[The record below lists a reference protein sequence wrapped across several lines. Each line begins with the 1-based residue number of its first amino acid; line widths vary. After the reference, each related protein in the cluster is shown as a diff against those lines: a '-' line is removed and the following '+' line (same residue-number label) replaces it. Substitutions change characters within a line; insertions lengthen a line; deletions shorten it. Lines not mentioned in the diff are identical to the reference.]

1 MNKTTEIQL
10 IIQQQL
16 EQQLFEIYQLDSQ
29 ITETR
34 SHLKSNP
41 TSDLEELETQLI
53 TDLQQ
58 RSLRLTQHIARNTK
72 ATKELMRLELE
83 QEQLQQSN
91 LSQQQQMASLKN
103 SVSTARKHHQFLV
116 SQTTLLQ
123 QESDDMLEQHTALKN
138 SRTTMLATIKGQQKE
153 CDLLQEEL
161 DSLQNKA
168 KHLQQNIAGLQQLRE
183 QNLLSVMD
191 LTARLNDVSSG
202 KE

>member
-1 MNKTTEIQL
+1 MKKTTEIQL

-16 EQQLFEIYQLDSQ
+16 EQQLFQIYQLDSN
-29 ITETR
+29 IAET
-34 SHLKSNP
+34 KVNP
-41 TSDLEELETQLI
+41 TPDLENLEAQLI
-53 TDLQQ
+53 EELQQ
-58 RSLRLTQHIARNTK
+58 RSLRLTQHIARNAK

-83 QEQLQQSN
+83 QEQLQRSN
-91 LSQQQQMASLKN
+91 LSQQQQMTLLQK

-116 SQTTLLQ
+116 SQTTSLQ
-123 QESDDMLEQHTALKN
+123 QDSDKILEQHTVLKTAH
-138 SRTTMLATIKGQQKE
+138 TTMLSTIIDQQKE
-153 CDLLQEEL
+153 CDVLQEEL

>member
-16 EQQLFEIYQLDSQ
+16 EQQLFEIYQLDSK
-29 ITETR
+29 ITDV
-34 SHLKSNP
+34 KANP
-41 TSDLEELETQLI
+41 RANLEGLETQLI
-53 TDLQQ
+53 EDLQQ
-58 RSLRLTQHIARNTK
+58 RSQRLTQHIARNTK

-91 LSQQQQMASLKN
+91 LSQQQQMAALKN

-138 SRTTMLATIKGQQKE
+138 SRITMLASIKDQQEE

>member
-16 EQQLFEIYQLDSQ
+16 EQQLFEIYQLDSK
-29 ITETR
+29 ITDV
-34 SHLKSNP
+34 KANP
-41 TSDLEELETQLI
+41 RANLEGLETQLI
-53 TDLQQ
+53 EDLQR
-58 RSLRLTQHIARNTK
+58 RSQRLTQHIARNTK

-91 LSQQQQMASLKN
+91 LSQQQQMAALKN

>member
-16 EQQLFEIYQLDSQ
+16 EQQLFEIYQLDSK
-29 ITETR
+29 ITDV
-34 SHLKSNP
+34 KANP
-41 TSDLEELETQLI
+41 RANLEGLETQLI
-53 TDLQQ
+53 EDLQR
-58 RSLRLTQHIARNTK
+58 RSQRLTQHIARNTK

-91 LSQQQQMASLKN
+91 LSQQQQMAALKN

-138 SRTTMLATIKGQQKE
+138 SRITMLASIKDQQEE

>member
-16 EQQLFEIYQLDSQ
+16 EQQLFEIYQLDSK
-29 ITETR
+29 ITDVKANPR
-34 SHLKSNP
+34 SN
-41 TSDLEELETQLI
+41 LEELETQLI
-53 TDLQQ
+53 EDLQR
-58 RSLRLTQHIARNTK
+58 RSQRLTQHIARNTK

-91 LSQQQQMASLKN
+91 LSQQQQMAALKN

-138 SRTTMLATIKGQQKE
+138 SRITMLASIKDQQEE

>member
-1 MNKTTEIQL
+1 MKKTTEIQL

-16 EQQLFEIYQLDSQ
+16 EQQLFQIYQLDSK
-29 ITETR
+29 IAET
-34 SHLKSNP
+34 KVNP
-41 TSDLEELETQLI
+41 TPDLENLEAQLI
-53 TDLQQ
+53 EELQQ
-58 RSLRLTQHIARNTK
+58 RSQRLTQHIARNAK

-83 QEQLQQSN
+83 QEQLQRSN
-91 LSQQQQMASLKN
+91 LSQQQQMTLLQK

-116 SQTTLLQ
+116 SQTTSLQ
-123 QESDDMLEQHTALKN
+123 QDSDKMLEQHTALN
-138 SRTTMLATIKGQQKE
+138 TARTTMLSTIKDQQKE
-153 CDLLQEEL
+153 CDVLQEEL
-161 DSLQNKA
+161 DALQNKA

>member
-16 EQQLFEIYQLDSQ
+16 EQQLFEIYQLDSK
-29 ITETR
+29 ITDV
-34 SHLKSNP
+34 KANP
-41 TSDLEELETQLI
+41 RANLEELETQLI
-53 TDLQQ
+53 EDLQR
-58 RSLRLTQHIARNTK
+58 RSQRLTQHIARNTK

-91 LSQQQQMASLKN
+91 LSQQQQMAALKN

-138 SRTTMLATIKGQQKE
+138 SRITMLASIKDQQEE

>member
-16 EQQLFEIYQLDSQ
+16 EQQLFEIYQLDSK
-29 ITETR
+29 ITDV
-34 SHLKSNP
+34 KANP
-41 TSDLEELETQLI
+41 RANLEGLETQLI
-53 TDLQQ
+53 EDLQR
-58 RSLRLTQHIARNTK
+58 RSQRLTQHIARNTK

-91 LSQQQQMASLKN
+91 LSQQQQMAALKN
-103 SVSTARKHHQFLV
+103 SVSTARKHHQFFV

-138 SRTTMLATIKGQQKE
+138 SRITMLASIKDQQEE

>member
-1 MNKTTEIQL
+1 MKKTTEIQL

-16 EQQLFEIYQLDSQ
+16 EQQLFQIYQLDSN
-29 ITETR
+29 IAET
-34 SHLKSNP
+34 KVNP
-41 TSDLEELETQLI
+41 TPDLENLEAQLI
-53 TDLQQ
+53 EELQQ
-58 RSLRLTQHIARNTK
+58 RSLRLTQHIARNAK

-83 QEQLQQSN
+83 QEQLQRSN
-91 LSQQQQMASLKN
+91 LSQQQQMTLLQK

-116 SQTTLLQ
+116 SQTTSLQ
-123 QESDDMLEQHTALKN
+123 QDSDKILEQHTALKTAH
-138 SRTTMLATIKGQQKE
+138 TTMLSTIKDQQKE
-153 CDLLQEEL
+153 CDVLQEEL
-161 DSLQNKA
+161 DALQNKA

>member
-16 EQQLFEIYQLDSQ
+16 EQQLFEIYQLDSK
-29 ITETR
+29 ITEA
-34 SHLKSNP
+34 KSNP
-41 TSDLEELETQLI
+41 RTHLEELETQLI
-53 TDLQQ
+53 EDLQQ
-58 RSLRLTQHIARNTK
+58 RSQRLTQHIARNTK
-72 ATKELMRLELE
+72 ATKQLMRLELE

-91 LSQQQQMASLKN
+91 LSQQQQMTLLKK

-138 SRTTMLATIKGQQKE
+138 SRITMLSTIKDQQEE